1 MTNPAAHRSPAL
13 TEPPPNQTMV
23 LSVLAAKRAELDA
36 LRMRLSDQVARLE
49 QDLASLDGAMQLF
62 VRPTEPGAPLRPE
75 AVTGVLPSFRRG
87 EIAEEA
93 VAILRATSYPL
104 CTQEIA
110 TAICV
115 RRALSL
121 KPAAL
126 LYLGQLIVANL
137 RRAQRRGLV
146 HEVGHTSR
154 RALLW
159 FASALEP
166 E

>member
-1 MTNPAAHRSPAL
+1 MTNPAARSSLTL

-23 LSVLAAKRAELDA
+23 LSALAAKRAELDA
-36 LRMRLSDQVARLE
+36 LRMRLSEQMARLE
-49 QDLASLDGAMQLF
+49 QDLASIDGAMRLF
-62 VRPTEPGAPLRPE
+62 VRPAESDDPLRQE
-75 AVTGVLPSFRRG
+75 AITGVLPTFRRG

-93 VAILRATSYPL
+93 VSILRATSYPL

-121 KPAAL
+121 EPAAL

-137 RRAQRRGLV
+137 RRAQKRGLV

-154 RALLW
+154 RAVLW
-159 FASALEP
+159 FAPAPEP